1 MPEQQQLPLP
11 PHCWSFSYKECIIRS
26 NKPRLSICINF
37 VLFKH
42 IGAGSGP
49 AGPSMAGHFR
59 ANYNYITNIHK
70 CIYNIYVYSCEIQ
83 GTLQDQ
89 LVSTTNPSSMY
100 YVHART
106 RTSLLPRSDATC
118 NALYGVMAQ
127 PDLVLPDSGL
137 AQTNSYI
144 WQLVIPCMWTS
155 KYNTMCHQSTTAWP
169 FQICFRRPCC
179 SALWSKY
186 RPLRHKIISQ
196 LHVSRRQ
203 AIKGARQSW
212 QLALLRF
219 SPFSVQLYTRD
230 GHDYRKCWL

>member
-1 MPEQQQLPLP
+1 MQLQILWWYMGANNQLFIATAEPL
-11 PHCWSFSYKECIIRS
+11 
-26 NKPRLSICINF
+26 
-37 VLFKH
+37 V

-49 AGPSMAGHFR
+49 AGPAR
-59 ANYNYITNIHK
+59 ANCLINIHK

-144 WQLVIPCMWTS
+144 W
-155 KYNTMCHQSTTAWP
+155 
-169 FQICFRRPCC
+169 
-179 SALWSKY
+179 
-186 RPLRHKIISQ
+186 
-196 LHVSRRQ
+196 
-203 AIKGARQSW
+203 
-212 QLALLRF
+212 
-219 SPFSVQLYTRD
+219 
-230 GHDYRKCWL
+230 